1 MEVPLLDHNDFLQL
15 NHKMQ
20 NLYLNLSNEEEKNN
34 NLALQYSELM
44 EKYKKEKNKK
54 TFWSIARKWFVRDS

>member
-1 MEVPLLDHNDFLQL
+1 MDHNDFLQL

-34 NLALQYSELM
+34 NLALKYEQLM
-44 EKYKKEKNKK
+44 QKYQKEKNKK
-54 TFWSIARKWFVRDS
+54 SFWSSIRKIFIRD

>member
-1 MEVPLLDHNDFLQL
+1 MPLLDHNDFLQL

-34 NLALQYSELM
+34 NLAFKYEQLM
-44 EKYKKEKNKK
+44 QKYQKEKNKK
-54 TFWSIARKWFVRDS
+54 SFWSSIRKIFIRD